1 MAQGNKIITKVK
13 NNVYI
18 LAMMRIPPYTKVLQK
33 TILTKPDKG
42 AKYLNVPISRVSANI
57 FRTDKVPA
65 YKFCFFNRQC
75 AG

>member
-42 AKYLNVPISRVSANI
+42 AKYLNVPISM
-57 FRTDKVPA
+57 
-65 YKFCFFNRQC
+65 KFHF
-75 AG
+75 